1 MLHRR
6 DWRTAVAAG
15 ALAIVAAGLPVG
27 SVVVNVRAADA
38 VPLPVARWTFDEG
51 TGTVAHDVAGSAD
64 GSLTSGTS
72 WLTSGAAM
80 GAGAIALDG
89 VTGAVVVPNAPSLE
103 PAGSLTI
110 SMWVRGTNVKS
121 GAVIVAKGSSGATC
135 GASYSIRA
143 SGTGAFATGI
153 TIVGPTGQLQLDGPW
168 WNGAWHRL
176 TMISIAT
183 GWGTGGLLVAGDGI
197 GRNSIATMP
206 ETPVYG
212 LADSNDLAI
221 GGMPG
226 TTCLTAPRFAGQVD
240 DLRLYDAALS
250 DGQLHGLTT
259 PVVTLTTNQPYVPV
273 GRSAHLS
280 ASVLGPATIV
290 EIYEIH
296 GTTRTLVGT
305 NPVASG
311 TVDLPPASSAG
322 VVTYVAVVPETT
334 DHPSGASAPVTI
346 TYGPVPTTTLADVAS
361 PQGSGAPA
369 LATDNLTLTATVT
382 SAPYPGPYPL
392 DGSIHWTAT
401 AGTTA
406 RDLGTVTLGTPL
418 TVPAATL
425 GVGLWAVIATYG
437 GSSDYA
443 PSTSSPV
450 TQQVVL
456 DTVLATGVGVSLS
469 TFFPV
474 RDGYRDSVVARG
486 TRGETASVAVAVHN
500 SAGKTIRTASIAADV
515 GAYAWTWTGTTTAGK
530 LVPAGRYSVVQTLT
544 DSAGMTLVVRSNVT
558 VSLKRLTWK
567 SFTAT
572 RTWNQRAWL
581 GYGGAAAGW
590 AFTVPKADSYGGLSV
605 RMYAA
610 GYSTVFAVRVA
621 ACAGSAW
628 ELGCY
633 DGTRSINGSSL
644 RWYSTSVAG
653 ATHVSSKHIVR
664 TIAATDDRAV
674 IRKVSLSLRYGVL
687 R

>member
-1 MLHRR
+1 MVHRR
-6 DWRTAVAAG
+6 DWRAAVAAS
-15 ALAIVAAGLPVG
+15 AMAIVAAGMPVG
-27 SVVVNVRAADA
+27 SVVENVRAADT

-51 TGTVAHDVAGSAD
+51 TGTVAHDAAGNAD
-64 GSLTSGTS
+64 GTLTGGAT

-80 GAGAIALDG
+80 GSGAIALDG

-103 PAGSLTI
+103 PVGSLTI
-110 SMWVRGTNVKS
+110 SMWVRGTNVAS
-121 GAVIVAKGSSGATC
+121 GALILAKGSSGATC
-135 GASYSIRA
+135 RASYSIRA
-143 SGTGAFATGI
+143 SGSGALATGI
-153 TIVGPTGQLQLDGPW
+153 TVVGPTGQLQLDGPW

-183 GWGTGGLLVAGDGI
+183 SSGTGGLLVAGDGI
-197 GRNSIATMP
+197 GRNSVATMP
-206 ETPVYG
+206 ETPLYG

-240 DLRLYDAALS
+240 DVRLYDTALS
-250 DGQLHGLTT
+250 DGQLHLLTT

-280 ASVLGPATIV
+280 ASVLGPATII
-290 EIYEIH
+290 EFCEIH

-305 NPVASG
+305 TPVASG

-322 VVTYVAVVPETT
+322 VVPYVAVVPETA
-334 DHPSGASAPVTI
+334 DHASGTSTPLTI
-346 TYGPVPTTTLADVAS
+346 TYGPVPTTTQAAVAS
-361 PQGSGAPA
+361 PQGPGAPA
-369 LATDNLTLTATVT
+369 LSTDNLTLTATVT
-382 SAPYPGPYPL
+382 SAVLPNPYPL
-392 DGSIHWTAT
+392 IGTVEWTAT
-401 AGTTA
+401 SGTTVK
-406 RDLGTVTLGTPL
+406 DLGSIAIGNPM
-418 TVPAATL
+418 TVPASSL
-425 GVGLWAVIATYG
+425 GVGTWSFVATYD
-437 GSSDYA
+437 GSPDYA
-443 PSTSSPV
+443 SSASNAV
-450 TQQVVL
+450 AQEIVL
-456 DTVLATGVGVSLS
+456 DTVQATDVGVSLS

-486 TRGETASVAVAVHN
+486 TRGETASVAIAVRN
-500 SAGKTIRTASIAADV
+500 AAGTSIRTASITPDL
-515 GAYAWTWTGTTTAGK
+515 GAYAWTWAGTTTAGK
-530 LVPAGRYSVVQTLT
+530 IVPAGKYSVVQTLR
-544 DSAGMTLVVRSNVT
+544 DSAGTTRVVRSNVT

-567 SFTAT
+567 SFAAT
-572 RTWNQRAWL
+572 KTWNQRAWL

-590 AFTVPKADSYGGLSV
+590 AFAVPKADSYGGLTV

-653 ATHVSSKHIVR
+653 AAHVSSKHVVR